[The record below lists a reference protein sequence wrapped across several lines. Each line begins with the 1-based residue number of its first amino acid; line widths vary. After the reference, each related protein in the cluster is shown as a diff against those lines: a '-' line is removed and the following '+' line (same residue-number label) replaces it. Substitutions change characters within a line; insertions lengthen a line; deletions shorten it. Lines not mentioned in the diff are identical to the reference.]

1 MVYSIVNTQTC
12 ECNDTT
18 FSDILGKFLL
28 HLIILIFIVF
38 LHLYLCHHP
47 MINTMKNIT
56 LAVHPL
62 LLHLH
67 DNRVIKPDVTQ
78 ITTVVDA
85 QQRQRDIM

>member
-1 MVYSIVNTQTC
+1 
-12 ECNDTT
+12 
-18 FSDILGKFLL
+18 
-28 HLIILIFIVF
+28 
-38 LHLYLCHHP
+38 

-67 DNRVIKPDVTQ
+67 DNRVVKPDVIQ

-85 QQRQRDIM
+85 QQRDIQCSGDTTKPPSIRVYRAVPRKDRHSFIRATINQ